1 MGNKLSIFKIIHNYL
16 LFKLWV
22 SGNYGN
28 YQIYAHIITVITKV
42 FKIITVITIY
52 NMNIIKKSIG
62 FILKKVHNLDKY
74 FLENNTEN
82 INKKQEKNVIK
93 NLDYPDLKKNQF
105 IEKEF
110 INKNNN
116 ELLNYKSEIDNIQKN
131 EKENNS
137 FNNLNKHEIS
147 EQDQILKNT
156 YTKSE
161 ITKLENTKIYDV
173 QKIDYN
179 KINTIW
185 DVIKI
190 KENTQAEHIIKSLSS
205 DQWMDIE
212 EIKKRIK
219 LEFNI
224 EYQNEKSLYPYIK
237 TLTDIN
243 LIKVNNTG
251 KKRTWKKNIILI
263 ENNK

>member
-1 MGNKLSIFKIIHNYL
+1 
-16 LFKLWV
+16 
-22 SGNYGN
+22 
-28 YQIYAHIITVITKV
+28 
-42 FKIITVITIY
+42 
-52 NMNIIKKSIG
+52 MNIIKKSIG
-62 FILKKVHNLDKY
+62 FILKKVHKLDRY
-74 FLENNTEN
+74 F
-82 INKKQEKNVIK
+82 IDNKKIQ
-93 NLDYPDLKKNQF
+93 
-105 IEKEF
+105 
-110 INKNNN
+110 
-116 ELLNYKSEIDNIQKN
+116 EIDNKNIDHLKN
-131 EKENNS
+131 EKLKKEYNELIKKEENNKINQNKDS
-137 FNNLNKHEIS
+137 INYQNTVDNFTNNYTKTQSSNFQNTNTYSNNQNFSLENSSNKEIDDYSNKERNNYSNNQNNLINEKP
-147 EQDQILKNT
+147 LKNT
-156 YTKSE
+156 YTKTE
-161 ITKLENTKIYDV
+161 LNKLENTKIYDV
-173 QKIDYN
+173 NKIDFN

-190 KENTQAEHIIKSLSS
+190 KENTQAEHIIKSLSA

-212 EIKKRIK
+212 DIKRRIK

>member
-1 MGNKLSIFKIIHNYL
+1 
-16 LFKLWV
+16 
-22 SGNYGN
+22 
-28 YQIYAHIITVITKV
+28 
-42 FKIITVITIY
+42 
-52 NMNIIKKSIG
+52 MNIIKKSIG
-62 FILKKVHNLDKY
+62 FILKKVHKLDRY
-74 FLENNTEN
+74 FIDDKN
-82 INKKQEKNVIK
+82 NKKIK
-93 NLDYPDLKKNQF
+93 
-105 IEKEF
+105 
-110 INKNNN
+110 
-116 ELLNYKSEIDNIQKN
+116 EIDNKNIDHLKN
-131 EKENNS
+131 EKLKKEYNKLIQPEENNNKINQNKDTINYQNS
-137 FNNLNKHEIS
+137 IDNFTNNYTKTQSNNFQNTNTNSNNQNSNNQNSNLENSSNKEIGDYSNKEINNYSNKEINNYSNNLINEKP
-147 EQDQILKNT
+147 LKNT
-156 YTKSE
+156 YTKTE
-161 ITKLENTKIYDV
+161 LNKLENTKIYDV
-173 QKIDYN
+173 NKIDFN

-190 KENTQAEHIIKSLSS
+190 KENTQAEHIIKSLSA

-212 EIKKRIK
+212 DIKRRIK

>member
-1 MGNKLSIFKIIHNYL
+1 
-16 LFKLWV
+16 
-22 SGNYGN
+22 
-28 YQIYAHIITVITKV
+28 
-42 FKIITVITIY
+42 
-52 NMNIIKKSIG
+52 MNIIKKSIG
-62 FILKKVHNLDKY
+62 FILKKVHKLDRY
-74 FLENNTEN
+74 F
-82 INKKQEKNVIK
+82 IDDKKIQ
-93 NLDYPDLKKNQF
+93 
-105 IEKEF
+105 
-110 INKNNN
+110 
-116 ELLNYKSEIDNIQKN
+116 EIDNKNIDHLKN
-131 EKENNS
+131 EKLKKEYNKLIQPEENNNKINQNKDTINYQNS
-137 FNNLNKHEIS
+137 IDNFTNNYTKTQSNNFQNTNTNSNNQNSNNQNSNLENSSNKEIGDYSNKEINNYSNNQNNLINEKP
-147 EQDQILKNT
+147 LKNT
-156 YTKSE
+156 YTKTE
-161 ITKLENTKIYDV
+161 LNKLENTKIYDV
-173 QKIDYN
+173 NKIDFN

-190 KENTQAEHIIKSLSS
+190 KENTQAEHIIKSLSA

-212 EIKKRIK
+212 DIKRRIK